1 MSVASSSQ
9 RLTSMDAAEDGRTC
23 SVGFGC
29 VMSCLRRVFIV
40 CLGIAALPL
49 SESCS
54 PLAAQ
59 EVVSREFETKA
70 EVISLLG
77 KFVTWP
83 SAVVPS
89 AQRPLTIGLLGHDP
103 FVENGVNQLDQV
115 VAAERAK
122 GRAIVVRRFDSAK
135 NYQMCHILYVSDTAA
150 PNSVEQAF
158 KERLDAALKLTA
170 GEPVLLLGAAP
181 GLGSRGVAANMLFD
195 RTNNRI
201 RLEINPD
208 AAARSGLKVAPQLL
222 RLPVVE
228 IVRDK

>member
-1 MSVASSSQ
+1 M
-9 RLTSMDAAEDGRTC
+9 
-23 SVGFGC
+23 
-29 VMSCLRRVFIV
+29 
-40 CLGIAALPL
+40 
-49 SESCS
+49 
-54 PLAAQ
+54 
-59 EVVSREFETKA
+59 
-70 EVISLLG
+70 
-77 KFVTWP
+77 
-83 SAVVPS
+83 
-89 AQRPLTIGLLGHDP
+89 
-103 FVENGVNQLDQV
+103 
-115 VAAERAK
+115 
-122 GRAIVVRRFDSAK
+122 
-135 NYQMCHILYVSDTAA
+135 YVSDTAA

-208 AAARSGLKVAPQLL
+208 AAARNGLKIAPQLL